1 MVDWLTGI
9 GLSFEVAG
17 AALLVFPILTAPR
30 WSRGMLFPSGGPT
43 REALQEVAY
52 AEAGLLILI
61 TGFILQLAGY
71 VIGAETWWTFL
82 LVVVAAVVTVFVG
95 GGFLAGRVLLPILYR
110 LAMAEYRRTEAY
122 RQQREAEERLERD

>member
-17 AALLVFPILTAPR
+17 GALLVFPILAAPR

-61 TGFILQLAGY
+61 AGFVLQLAGY
-71 VIGAETWWTFL
+71 VTGAETWWTYL
-82 LVVVAAVVTVFVG
+82 LVVMAVVVTVFVG

-110 LAMAEYRRTEAY
+110 LAIAEYRTTEAY
-122 RQQREAEERLERD
+122 RQQREAEERLDRD

>member
-1 MVDWLTGI
+1 VDWLFGI
-9 GLSFEVAG
+9 GLSFEIAG

-61 TGFILQLAGY
+61 AGFVLQLSGY
-71 VIGAETWWTFL
+71 VVGAETWWTFL
-82 LVVVAAVVTVFVG
+82 LVVVATVVTVFFG
-95 GGFLAGRVLLPILYR
+95 GGVLAGRVLLPILYK
-110 LAMAEYRRTEAY
+110 LAIAEYQTTETY
-122 RQQREAEERLERD
+122 RQQRQAEERLDRD